1 MQRLITITRHLKE
14 AQFNSIA
21 ISANVI
27 VLKLKVSLKQ
37 FLFVIVVVVVVRTL
51 SRPNSP
57 DSDYKVY

>member
-27 VLKLKVSLKQ
+27 VTQSLSAQ

-51 SRPNSP
+51 SRRNSP